1 MHQQTEPYCKVL
13 TYFSFLNVVGTE
25 GGGAFRHDYRGWS
38 SACFFTALF
47 SFAHALQHS
56 WRQMIRG
63 AIPLRTY
70 GGRERERVTECK
82 PQPGSTDATK
92 RRSSGR

>member
-1 MHQQTEPYCKVL
+1 MTI
-13 TYFSFLNVVGTE
+13 
-25 GGGAFRHDYRGWS
+25 GGGRALVS
-38 SACFFTALF
+38 SLLCF
-47 SFAHALQHS
+47 FAHALQHS